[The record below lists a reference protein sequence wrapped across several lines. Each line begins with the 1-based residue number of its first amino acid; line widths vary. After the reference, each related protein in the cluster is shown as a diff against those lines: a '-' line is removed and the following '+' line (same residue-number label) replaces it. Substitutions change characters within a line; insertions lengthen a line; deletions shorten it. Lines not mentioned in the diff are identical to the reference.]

1 MRCWLRNT
9 LLAAATSIS
18 VVCAGQAVA
27 PQNTNTSGVSLTF
40 EVATI
45 KPNKSGSGGSRTSV
59 DDYRNLNASNL
70 SVIRLLHTATGL
82 PEGRILGGPD
92 WIRSSRFDIQAK
104 PDSEQAERLKKL
116 PNAEK
121 RVATQQMVQALLVD
135 RFALKSHRETR
146 ELPIYALVVTKSGP
160 KFKSTVVEGSSTNS
174 HNGHLTIKSNAA
186 MADLSHYLEDSLG
199 TVVVDKTGIE
209 GGYEFSLNWSE
220 ETLSADKQGT
230 PSSTA
235 SEGPSVFTALQ
246 EQLGLKLVPQ
256 KGPVEVLVIDHAELP
271 SEN

>member
-1 MRCWLRNT
+1 MRCWSRNA
-9 LLAAATSIS
+9 LLAFATSIS
-18 VVCAGQAVA
+18 VVCAGQATS
-27 PQNTNTSGVSLTF
+27 PQSSNASAVTPTF

-59 DDYRNLNASNL
+59 DDYGNLNASNL
-70 SVIRLLHTATGL
+70 SVIRLLHMASGL

-92 WIRSSRFDIQAK
+92 WIKSSRFDIQAK
-104 PDSEQAERLKKL
+104 PDGELAEHLKQL

-135 RFALKSHRETR
+135 RFALTSHREVR
-146 ELPIYALVVTKSGP
+146 ELSIYALVVAKGGP
-160 KFKSTVVEGSSTNS
+160 KFKPTPVEGSSTNS

-199 TVVVDKTGIE
+199 TVVVDKTRIE
-209 GGYEFSLNWSE
+209 GGYEFSLDWSQ
-220 ETLSADKQGT
+220 ETLSAAKQGT
-230 PSSTA
+230 PNSA
-235 SEGPSVFTALQ
+235 ANDGPSVFTALQ
-246 EQLGLKLVPQ
+246 EQLGLKLESQ